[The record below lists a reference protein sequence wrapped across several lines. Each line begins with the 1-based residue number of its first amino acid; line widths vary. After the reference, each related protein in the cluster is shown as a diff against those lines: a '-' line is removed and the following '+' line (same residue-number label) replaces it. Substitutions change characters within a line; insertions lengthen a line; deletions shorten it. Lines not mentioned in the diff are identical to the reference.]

1 MTFPREATCCFWS
14 RRTTSIA
21 ARPCGAV
28 DLIVVK
34 TSRGLKY
41 MCRTHRNDYQ
51 KTGRIRGR
59 AGADKFY
66 STAHYRTR
74 KFVGI
79 QNVNLGKK

>member
-1 MTFPREATCCFWS
+1 MTDLEATCCFWS

-34 TSRGLKY
+34 TPRGLKY
-41 MCRTHRNDYQ
+41 MCRTHRNDFQ